1 MSEMSWQ
8 LRHPDYGLMRIALEE
23 TTAREGWTGK
33 YLDSTRSLFTSTVD
47 GTTRKLSY
55 IDTDDSAYS
64 VEFLRGNSDDNAPE
78 DADRVELHERRGY
91 IVPEF
96 RGQGARVMF
105 AAVGKVDVDKRLHRV
120 NLWTLLLQTALTFI
134 AATLVIDFFPK
145 FFEKLNDILVPSFLN
160 AESGLRISMPTS
172 PATSRTVMLTGWPAA
187 CLRALVRPSCTARCT
202 ACCAIVDS
210 PVKTSGLAPSA

>member
-160 AESGLRISMPTS
+160 AVVAGHAKIVPGVLAIFV
-172 PATSRTVMLTGWPAA
+172 ALTVAYTPVASQFW
-187 CLRALVRPSCTARCT
+187 RARWNQ
-202 ACCAIVDS
+202 
-210 PVKTSGLAPSA
+210 PVGKEA